1 MSRQPRSRSL
11 NLDLV
16 PLNGHVLVHV
26 LGNHRS
32 GAAGGRDWLR
42 SYAQVSIHLHDRISV
57 RFRTFVLGWHQEHPT
72 SVGATCYGDGGGR
85 VGDPSMIGRLT
96 HILAASALAATLAG
110 SITTSAQAIPLPVTS
125 VQEIAG
131 SAPTEQVR
139 WRGGWGGFRGGG
151 YGFRGYGGG
160 GYGGG
165 WRRPYYGGGA
175 LAAGLV
181 GGLALGT
188 LAASAGSYYGYP
200 SYYGGYGYYPSS
212 YYAPAYYGYSPY
224 RRVYYRRAYY
234 RPVYYRRAY
243 VRPVYYRRAYYRP
256 VYYRRAYWR

>member
-1 MSRQPRSRSL
+1 M
-11 NLDLV
+11 
-16 PLNGHVLVHV
+16 
-26 LGNHRS
+26 
-32 GAAGGRDWLR
+32 AG
-42 SYAQVSIHLHDRISV
+42 S
-57 RFRTFVLGWHQEHPT
+57 
-72 SVGATCYGDGGGR
+72 
-85 VGDPSMIGRLT
+85 RLT
-96 HILAASALAATLAG
+96 RILATGALAATFVG
-110 SITTSAQAIPLPVTS
+110 GTVTSSHAISLPVTS

-139 WRGGWGGFRGGG
+139 WGGGWGGFRGGG
-151 YGFRGYGGG
+151 YGFRGYGFRGYGWG

-188 LAASAGSYYGYP
+188 LAASAGSYYGYGYP

-243 VRPVYYRRAYYRP
+243 VRPVYYRRAYHRP